1 MNLRKSL
8 LCLWIICSFGVKA
21 HSQEPV
27 TDVIR
32 LMERVDRIE
41 KHSLWPGFHPK
52 EIPTAVFDGVNTYL
66 FRHPSPPDEFRLLEG
81 VKDVYVFNGQHSQVR
96 GNSRVQIGGIW
107 TATSVPRTHSRLT
120 GEKYS
125 LQNLAGIVIHEQFHV
140 YQKLKHADWRP
151 NDGYLFNYPIDTPEM
166 LDLRT
171 MEVEA
176 FRRAASAE
184 SLEEA
189 SGWAREALMWRD
201 KRHSLLEDALAQYE
215 GELQR
220 FEGLADYIECIS
232 GDKDLRQIPV
242 DPGFAPG
249 AIRHMGYIL
258 GRWMASILDK
268 LKPNWKIVMESGQ
281 AEYLH
286 NILGKALLPS
296 DPTFAFSE
304 EERGFFFEKAKE
316 EVENRKAEVRR
327 LEKEFDSQPGFRVEV
342 VAENNPLG
350 LRMFFADRT
359 EALSERKL
367 LHYFLLMLRNEKGS
381 ISIRDLKSITQSD
394 GSTNVTKLTIAGI
407 AEKPVIENREG
418 KIKMSA
424 KGIQAEFSGAE
435 VRESPNAIK
444 IVL

>member
-1 MNLRKSL
+1 M
-8 LCLWIICSFGVKA
+8 IIFSFGIKA

-27 TDVIR
+27 TDVVR
-32 LMERVDRIE
+32 LMEMVNRVE

-66 FRHPSPPDEFRLLEG
+66 FKHPSLPDGFELFEG
-81 VKDVYVFNGQHSQVR
+81 MKDVYVFKGQYSQVR
-96 GNSRVQIGGIW
+96 GNGRVQIGGAW
-107 TATSVPRTHSRLT
+107 TATCVPRTHSRLT
-120 GEKYS
+120 GEKYT

-140 YQKLKHADWRP
+140 FQRLKHADWRP
-151 NDGYLFNYPIDTPEM
+151 NDGHLFNYPMDTPEM
-166 LDLRT
+166 LALRT
-171 MEVEA
+171 MELEA
-176 FRRAASAE
+176 FRRAVCVE
-184 SLEEA
+184 GPEEV

-201 KRHSLLEDALAQYE
+201 KRHHLLEDALAQYE

-232 GDKDLRQIPV
+232 GDKDLKQLPV

-249 AIRHMGYIL
+249 AIRHLGYIG

-268 LKPNWKIVMESGQ
+268 LKPDWKTVMESGQ

-286 NILGKALLPS
+286 DILEKALLP
-296 DPTFAFSE
+296 PEPMFVFTA
-304 EERGFFFEKAKE
+304 EEREFFFEKAKE
-316 EVENRKAEVRR
+316 EVENRKAEIRR
-327 LEKEFDSQPGFRVEV
+327 LEKEFDSQPGFRIEV
-342 VAENNPLG
+342 VAENNPLR

-359 EALSERKL
+359 EALSEGKL
-367 LHYFLLMLRNEKGS
+367 LHYSLLMCRNEKGS

-394 GSTNVTKLTIAGI
+394 GSTNVIGLTIAGI
-407 AEKPVIENREG
+407 AEKPVIENRDG
-418 KIKMSA
+418 KIKVSA